1 MFFFLLTIIFSFRK
15 VHEWKQN
22 TSKPQKIRKIRKHP
36 TKIAITFLLS
46 EHNSAEAYLIV
57 QALYVQSKV
66 VLYRRVYAKYKIEIA
81 TEVSRKLKNQL

>member
-22 TSKPQKIRKIRKHP
+22 TSKPQKIRKHP